1 MSYAELR
8 GPSSGNMLVDELLHS
23 SEEGFAKGPERTLM
37 AAVLFDG
44 LQAYMSYVCSKGRE
58 ARKKYQ
64 EAFNWVNS
72 KDDQYVFSF
81 ESVCEGLG
89 INPQF
94 LRIGLSNA
102 CASQDVERKRS
113 RRHF

>member
-1 MSYAELR
+1 MSYEEF
-8 GPSSGNMLVDELLHS
+8 GVPSDKVAVVDELAQS
-23 SEEGFAKGPERTLM
+23 SDGGFAKGPERTLM

-44 LQAYMSYVCSKGRE
+44 LQAYMSYICAKGRD
-58 ARKKYQ
+58 ARTRHR

-94 LRIGLSNA
+94 LRMGLSNA
-102 CASQDVERKRS
+102 CVSQVVERKRS

>member
-1 MSYAELR
+1 MSYSELG
-8 GPSSGNMLVDELLHS
+8 GPSAGTIMVDELVES
-23 SEEGFAKGPERTLM
+23 SEEGFAKGPERTLL

-44 LQAYMSYVCSKGRE
+44 LQAYMSYVCAKGRE
-58 ARKKYQ
+58 ARKRYR

-72 KDDQYVFSF
+72 KDDQYIFSF
-81 ESVCEGLG
+81 ENVCEGLG

-94 LRIGLSNA
+94 LRVGLSNA
-102 CASQDVERKRS
+102 CASQVVDRKRS